1 MSRFS
6 HDKASPSSQHTAGSN
21 SHYLRGI
28 FSCEAAHARKFSPK
42 KFPLFQNTP
51 SIPSRLRAFAGI
63 LLALALP
70 ASAMTVSI
78 QGGFAGSPG
87 ITDHSGQALPSGQR
101 VSIGAFADG
110 FDPAQ
115 HAADLPSLLA
125 NWHELSA
132 APTQTIFGSP
142 GAIWLEASDPDGESP
157 GGFRFSGKKI
167 HILLTLTAGPDSG
180 SLPDGSN
187 VLAYAVFTSTDP
199 AWVFPPVGPEVTPPD
214 DLADLYIS
222 QITHAYAGTADPAT
236 GTFALASY
244 RSDPSNPS
252 APSAFEQWLAA
263 TFGAGSSVAPET
275 PVGPHGVAALAVFAL
290 DAHPASAEP
299 PYATIT
305 DPATGRIGIEFTRKK
320 PSASGFDT
328 HAQACTDLSSWT
340 LPVSEEIIAE
350 TETTETVQAFPAFPE
365 GADPSKAFFRIR
377 VEPSRD

>member
-1 MSRFS
+1 
-6 HDKASPSSQHTAGSN
+6 
-21 SHYLRGI
+21 
-28 FSCEAAHARKFSPK
+28 
-42 KFPLFQNTP
+42 
-51 SIPSRLRAFAGI
+51 
-63 LLALALP
+63 
-70 ASAMTVSI
+70 MTVSI

-180 SLPDGSN
+180 PLPDGSN

-244 RSDPSNPS
+244 SSDPSNPS